1 MYSKCTEFALNTWIA
16 LELICLSFLG
26 IIVSPFSLLMSLD
39 SRPASRKQEE
49 QTRNEQAE
57 VYCLLNLELWK
68 IKISLGD
75 KYHKTK
81 TSILSRE
88 HNGFKWA

>member
-1 MYSKCTEFALNTWIA
+1 MLFTMYSKCTEFELNTWIA
-16 LELICLSFLG
+16 LELICLLFLD
-26 IIVSPFSLLMSLD
+26 IIVFPFSLLMSLD
-39 SRPASRKQEE
+39 PRAASRKQEE

-75 KYHKTK
+75 KYH
-81 TSILSRE
+81 
-88 HNGFKWA
+88 